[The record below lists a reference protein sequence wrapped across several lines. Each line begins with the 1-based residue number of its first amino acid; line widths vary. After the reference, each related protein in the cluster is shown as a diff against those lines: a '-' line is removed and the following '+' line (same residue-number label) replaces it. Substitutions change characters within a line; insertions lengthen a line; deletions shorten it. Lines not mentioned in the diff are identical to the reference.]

1 MSTNPYQSG
10 GSNSNPYA
18 AGTVM
23 VSPGSMYGGGTGDG
37 FGVEPVQPR
46 TSKMAV
52 TSMILAI
59 LSLVGCCVIVVS
71 PTLGALAMLLA
82 VFAMFR
88 VSTSHGRLRGKGYAI
103 TGLVT
108 GLIALVLGIAI
119 LLGIQFS
126 AGQAMSYAKAVE
138 ASEQGNLDEFNGYLS
153 TPMDKAA
160 LDAFTNEW
168 TQNSTITYDS
178 VKPGIMA
185 LIRGF
190 TRGNTAQLIP
200 SLQGQYPGAQ
210 VVPFEVQFSNGPGVV
225 VVVADPSTQQP
236 PNLMLGEVLEMM
248 LLVPDGAGGFRTV
261 ALSDYANAVPG
272 AAPAGTVPQG
282 DAAPKGDAPAGDAAP
297 KGDAPA
303 SP

>member
-10 GSNSNPYA
+10 GSSSNPYA

-23 VSPGSMYGGGTGDG
+23 VSPGSMYGGGPGDGG

-82 VFAMFR
+82 VFAVLR
-88 VSTSHGRLRGKGYAI
+88 ISTSQGRLRGKGYAI

-119 LLGIQFS
+119 VLGIQFS
-126 AGQAMSYAKAVE
+126 AQQAMTYAKAIE

-153 TPMDKAA
+153 TPVDKAA
-160 LDAFTNEW
+160 LDAFTKEW
-168 TQNSTITYDS
+168 TQNSTVTYDS
-178 VKPGIMA
+178 VKPGLMA

-190 TRGNTAQLIP
+190 TRGNAAQLVP

-236 PNLMLGEVLEMM
+236 PNLMLGEVLEMV

-261 ALSDYANAVPG
+261 ALSDYVNVVPG
-272 AAPAGTVPQG
+272 VAPAGTVPQG
-282 DAAPKGDAPAGDAAP
+282 DAVPAVDAPPGGAPAGDAPAGP
-297 KGDAPA
+297 
-303 SP
+303 